1 MSKSKE
7 ELYEYFSYMQQEDN
21 KSLLG
26 GMAWDDI
33 AWNIKYAEDNGI
45 SRTQLGFDFPKLLG
59 YLIIDDETYEKKKK
73 EYAESIETY
82 NHNADLLRAN
92 KWKYKLVDDSEESR
106 RHLADTYIQY
116 AENCKELLK
125 DLDVYHKEYLDYM
138 KNTKQEST
146 VSLEDWRYKMNT
158 IVVNLFGEP
167 SAGKS
172 TCAMDI
178 TAQLKRHGIN
188 AEYVSEFAKDK
199 VYENNGE
206 VFKHQE
212 YLFGK
217 QSFKMGRVKN
227 KVQVMVV
234 DSPLILC
241 AVYNTDEVL
250 GEDFNKTVL
259 NVFNS
264 YNNRNYLLTRHHSYE
279 NEGRFQNEDEAKEVR
294 KEIIDKLNRY
304 NIKYEEIASTESN
317 CEYIVEEI
325 MEEIRNEQ

>member
-1 MSKSKE
+1 
-7 ELYEYFSYMQQEDN
+7 
-21 KSLLG
+21 
-26 GMAWDDI
+26 
-33 AWNIKYAEDNGI
+33 
-45 SRTQLGFDFPKLLG
+45 
-59 YLIIDDETYEKKKK
+59 
-73 EYAESIETY
+73 
-82 NHNADLLRAN
+82 
-92 KWKYKLVDDSEESR
+92 
-106 RHLADTYIQY
+106 
-116 AENCKELLK
+116 
-125 DLDVYHKEYLDYM
+125 
-138 KNTKQEST
+138 
-146 VSLEDWRYKMNT
+146 MNT
-158 IVVNLFGEP
+158 IVINLFGEP

-241 AVYNTDEVL
+241 AVYNSDEVL
-250 GEDFNKTVL
+250 GKDFNKTVL

-294 KEIIDKLNRY
+294 KEIIDKLNQY

-317 CEYIVEEI
+317 CEYIVKEV